1 MWFLATS
8 LSPGLYQRCSM
19 PFPCEGGGEAGRDEE
34 EMGERGHQTHGMG
47 RGKTCLRR
55 GPRSLLLSPAVCCQA
70 RASRRGG
77 QFAFAFGGFDLKTR
91 LVRQSRRCTLANT
104 GGRPG
109 LGAAVLPLGTARRQ
123 PER

>member
-55 GPRSLLLSPAVCCQA
+55 GPRSLLLSPGGVLPGTGVSQRRAVCFCLW
-70 RASRRGG
+70 R
-77 QFAFAFGGFDLKTR
+77 
-91 LVRQSRRCTLANT
+91 V
-104 GGRPG
+104 
-109 LGAAVLPLGTARRQ
+109 
-123 PER
+123 